1 VQPLVLGFHITGELP
16 ALGFPPGNVVLDLEQ
31 AVRVDD
37 ALFDGGGHAALLLD
51 SLVRTPQV
59 SVLNRRPQRPAG
71 PSLEL
76 AFLLGVRCIQ
86 VRCFLRR

>member
-1 VQPLVLGFHITGELP
+1 MQPLVLGFHITGELP

-31 AVRVDD
+31 AVRGDD

-71 PSLEL
+71 PSLE
-76 AFLLGVRCIQ
+76 
-86 VRCFLRR
+86 